1 MHQLRRR
8 SQALLAVSSLGALAA
23 CSGSGSGSGS
33 DASDGG
39 GDKGSATRTVPT
51 GHGDVTI
58 PAAPKKIVVLNYALV
73 GFLFNLG
80 VPVAATIPETS
91 EGVEGTFSE
100 FWAEDANKAGTT
112 FLPWTDDG
120 FDLEALLGAAPDL
133 IVAGGIGFPLMLAEK
148 SYEQLSQ
155 IAPTVVVGK
164 EYTDWRTQL
173 AYLGEKVFDKA
184 DEVTAL
190 MKAYDDRV
198 TEVKGAITPP
208 PGPVA
213 YVSVSADQRPF
224 VLIESQGLPLD
235 LQAVGIEPAPLF
247 ASGSYEPYTKG
258 GDMFELSTEQA
269 AQVLTQPTLLFSA
282 FNNAPVDLPAFR
294 AGQPWAQLPAITGG
308 HAYDLPYWS
317 LRPDYD
323 EALATLDTVRE
334 LFAH

>member
-8 SQALLAVSSLGALAA
+8 SLALLAVSSLGALAA

-120 FDLEALLGAAPDL
+120 FDLEAPLGAAPDL

-148 SYEQLSQ
+148 SYEQTSRRSPRPWWWARSTRTG
-155 IAPTVVVGK
+155 APSSPTS
-164 EYTDWRTQL
+164 ERRCST
-173 AYLGEKVFDKA
+173 
-184 DEVTAL
+184 
-190 MKAYDDRV
+190 
-198 TEVKGAITPP
+198 
-208 PGPVA
+208 
-213 YVSVSADQRPF
+213 RPMR
-224 VLIESQGLPLD
+224 SPR
-235 LQAVGIEPAPLF
+235 
-247 ASGSYEPYTKG
+247 S
-258 GDMFELSTEQA
+258 
-269 AQVLTQPTLLFSA
+269 
-282 FNNAPVDLPAFR
+282 
-294 AGQPWAQLPAITGG
+294 
-308 HAYDLPYWS
+308 
-317 LRPDYD
+317 
-323 EALATLDTVRE
+323 
-334 LFAH
+334 